1 MSRRVVITGMG
12 AVNPLGNDVKSTW
25 EAICD
30 GRSGIAK
37 ITHFDASFFPS
48 QIAGEV
54 KNYDFS
60 PWIKKNASLSA
71 AMSNTRFALGAC
83 EEAIRDSGLELGKE
97 NPRRVGLYFAA
108 GDSGAKI
115 NHLAKVFKQS
125 FNGSTEFQISR
136 YLKQAVRESNTLYDG
151 EQEPYMTLR
160 HLIQAFEIEGPVFNC
175 LTACA
180 ASAQSIGEG
189 SEMIRRGSVDIVLSG
204 GSHSMIHPFGLAG
217 FCLLSTL
224 STTNDEPEKAS
235 RPFDETRNGFVLSE
249 GSGAVILEDYE
260 HACRRGALIY
270 GELVG
275 YGSTADAY
283 RLTDSHPEGL
293 GAVSAMRISLESA
306 GLNPEDIDYLNAH
319 GTSTKI
325 NDTVETTAIKKVFG
339 NAVSELPVSSTKSMS
354 GHLIAAAGAVELQ
367 FCLLAI
373 REGLIPPTINYR
385 NPDPE
390 CDLDVVPNEV
400 RQKHVGIAMSNSF
413 GFGGQNIV
421 LIVKKI

>member
-1 MSRRVVITGMG
+1 
-12 AVNPLGNDVKSTW
+12 
-25 EAICD
+25 
-30 GRSGIAK
+30 
-37 ITHFDASFFPS
+37 
-48 QIAGEV
+48 
-54 KNYDFS
+54 
-60 PWIKKNASLSA
+60 
-71 AMSNTRFALGAC
+71 MSNTRFALGAC

-235 RPFDETRNGFVLSE
+235 RPFDQTRNGFVLSE

-325 NDTVETTAIKKVFG
+325 NDTVETTAIKKVFWECG
-339 NAVSELPVSSTKSMS
+339 VRITCELYE
-354 GHLIAAAGAVELQ
+354 I
-367 FCLLAI
+367 
-373 REGLIPPTINYR
+373 
-385 NPDPE
+385 
-390 CDLDVVPNEV
+390 DVW
-400 RQKHVGIAMSNSF
+400 SF
-413 GFGGQNIV
+413 DCGGRSC
-421 LIVKKI
+421 